1 MASQQGS
8 NRYQLRDSDRRA
20 LLVLLESDASSA
32 GFENDDLSTIN
43 ACNRDCMTRAL
54 STRARPV
61 SCAFTEDLTRLSKAS
76 YDPSK
81 YSVPGSTDTTRLLE
95 RIRIVCLVLQAEHS
109 RWDTEIPLTY
119 VSSLVR
125 THADM

>member
-1 MASQQGS
+1 MESQQVS

-20 LLVLLESDASSA
+20 LLVLLETDASSA
-32 GFENDDLSTIN
+32 GFQDDDLSTIN
-43 ACNRDCMTRAL
+43 ACDCDWTTRAL

-61 SCAFTEDLTRLSKAS
+61 SCAFTEDLTRLSKAP

-109 RWDTEIPLTY
+109 RWDNGI
-119 VSSLVR
+119 SL
-125 THADM
+125 M